1 MEYIVDKTQKVK
13 KLSLEDK
20 EDIAQ
25 KICSDFKA
33 YDLARASQIEKAQ
46 LLSNEIF
53 FRNVARVEKDKEKQW
68 KSLVKCCKVF
78 MF

>member
-53 FRNVARVEKDKEKQW
+53 FRKCFLYKSW
-68 KSLVKCCKVF
+68 KIRF
-78 MF
+78 NH